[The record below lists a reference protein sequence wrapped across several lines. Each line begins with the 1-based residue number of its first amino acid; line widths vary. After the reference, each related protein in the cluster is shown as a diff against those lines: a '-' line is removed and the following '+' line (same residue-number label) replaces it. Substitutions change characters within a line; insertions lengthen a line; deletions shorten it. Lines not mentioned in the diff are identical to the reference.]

1 MRIKV
6 NINEPSES
14 KNVAELQPWIE
25 SHADNVEDYFVVAAP
40 HRECFI
46 FHFVYTTVLGCHR
59 LFIYDP
65 INEILVDFF
74 AEDFT
79 DIGRW
84 IFKRCDDY
92 FGCDYEILM

>member
-6 NINEPSES
+6 NINEPNEAQNMDTLQTWVEEHPDNQEDLFVACTPNRES
-14 KNVAELQPWIE
+14 LVFQ
-25 SHADNVEDYFVVAAP
+25 
-40 HRECFI
+40 
-46 FHFVYTTVLGCHR
+46 FVYTTVLGCHR

-65 INEILVDFF
+65 INDELTYFF

-84 IFKRCDDY
+84 IFESCNKH